1 VYPNGPAWADVPAD
15 ISWDDAVVGAPGP
28 PAAGTY
34 TAAAFGDSITAGTWL
49 PSYADSWIPKLETR
63 LGITIANHAVG
74 GAPLHDPAGGA
85 ALLDAVTAALAG
97 APAPDVAI
105 VLAGTNDLMTH
116 DTSTLTQSIAAAQQV
131 QDTLT
136 AAGSRV
142 VWLGV
147 LPMGYGTSHRDVDVP
162 VLLSRLRVLNAGLY
176 GIAGPGA
183 WFDTDWLFDA
193 DAGGFVADPSWL
205 LDGLHPTPKGADQL
219 AALFPADT
227 LNPSFVGYRPRWI
240 DQARTCVDDLVV
252 LAPAAGAARAGEVF
266 TGRITDLD
274 AQWDADA
281 GGTVVDV
288 VAQDDTAELANRYVG
303 AEPWAAEPLAARFAH
318 ILAAAGQTMASI
330 IDPGAGGKLIT
341 YRDVDRQDAAGLLQS
356 LAQSVGGAL
365 WSATSLTTG
374 PYLRLEDVDARAPI
388 QILAM
393 GDDGL
398 VHIVPAPIMGDRGIT
413 VSACAVELDPVH
425 WTQTV
430 DDVATRVVI
439 GWKDQTVPDKPAD
452 AGVTDIDDAAEAA
465 RGQRRVQ
472 ISTELATQ
480 ADAQTLA
487 QSVLARLS
495 AGGWRIRGLTL
506 NVAAES
512 PMSPD
517 DVAVVMSILDAT
529 TRIGLP
535 ILVTDVPAWSPAPTT
550 ANVPLYLE
558 GARLTNSDG
567 AWKLAL
573 ITSSAVSQGASLS
586 WNDPPA
592 EWSWDEMGPELS
604 WADMAGVGIGE

>member
-1 VYPNGPAWADVPAD
+1 
-15 ISWDDAVVGAPGP
+15 
-28 PAAGTY
+28 
-34 TAAAFGDSITAGTWL
+34 
-49 PSYADSWIPKLETR
+49 
-63 LGITIANHAVG
+63 
-74 GAPLHDPAGGA
+74 
-85 ALLDAVTAALAG
+85 
-97 APAPDVAI
+97 
-105 VLAGTNDLMTH
+105 
-116 DTSTLTQSIAAAQQV
+116 
-131 QDTLT
+131 
-136 AAGSRV
+136 
-142 VWLGV
+142 
-147 LPMGYGTSHRDVDVP
+147 
-162 VLLSRLRVLNAGLY
+162 
-176 GIAGPGA
+176 
-183 WFDTDWLFDA
+183 
-193 DAGGFVADPSWL
+193 
-205 LDGLHPTPKGADQL
+205 
-219 AALFPADT
+219 
-227 LNPSFVGYRPRWI
+227 
-240 DQARTCVDDLVV
+240 
-252 LAPAAGAARAGEVF
+252 
-266 TGRITDLD
+266 
-274 AQWDADA
+274 
-281 GGTVVDV
+281 
-288 VAQDDTAELANRYVG
+288 
-303 AEPWAAEPLAARFAH
+303 
-318 ILAAAGQTMASI
+318 
-330 IDPGAGGKLIT
+330 
-341 YRDVDRQDAAGLLQS
+341 

-398 VHIVPAPIMGDRGIT
+398 VHIVPAPMLGDRGIT

-495 AGGWRIRGLTL
+495 AGGWRIRGLTF

-535 ILVTDVPAWSPAPTT
+535 ILVTDVPSWSPAPTT

-558 GARLTNSDG
+558 GARLTNTDG
-567 AWKLAL
+567 AWTLAL

-592 EWSWDEMGPELS
+592 DWSWDDMGPELS